1 MQHHWRRTLSNKIIL
16 AEINPAKDFS
26 LLSNKYFMK
35 NMKQYADAV
44 VFAQ

>member
-1 MQHHWRRTLSNKIIL
+1 MIL

-35 NMKQYADAV
+35 SMKQYADAV
-44 VFAQ
+44 IFTQ